1 MFDLETKREVAKIG
15 MVTTL
20 GLTVA
25 TAMKMKGKNKK
36 IHIGAGFA
44 FVGFAFWHHML
55 YQNKNTKKKITKT
68 PNKTNKNLKQSNKPT
83 QTNKEA
89 EA

>member
-1 MFDLETKREVAKIG
+1 MFDIETKREVAKIG

-25 TAMKMKGKNKK
+25 TAMNMKGKNKK

-55 YQNKNTKKKITKT
+55 YQNKKKKKDSIEKPAKT
-68 PNKTNKNLKQSNKPT
+68 QSTDKLKPATENTLP
-83 QTNKEA
+83 
-89 EA
+89 